1 MKYKVKIISTIPVDW
16 EDTYIIELDKEKN
29 DITEKDIMDYV
40 YENNIDPEESEALN
54 YNFGNESDVFINS
67 IEKIE

>member
-1 MKYKVKIISTIPVDW
+1 MKYKVKVISVIPVDW
-16 EDTYIIELDKEKN
+16 EDTYIVELDKEKD

-40 YENNIDPEESEALN
+40 YENGIDPEESEAIN

-67 IEKIE
+67 IEELE